1 MTLSNIYFSQFW
13 NLWSPRSRHQQIQC
27 VVRSHFLD
35 GSLVTITS
43 RGSRNVRALRHFWGL
58 HSCDLITPKG
68 STSKYHHIRISTCEF
83 WRDTNTQT
91 IAVTLYYSLFMKF
104 PEQANLSRYKVV
116 SDCQG
121 FGEKSL
127 IVNMYRTSSR
137 GEKNVLKFNSS
148 KMATHFSILAWNI
161 PWTEEPGGL

>member
-1 MTLSNIYFSQFW
+1 
-13 NLWSPRSRHQQIQC
+13 
-27 VVRSHFLD
+27 
-35 GSLVTITS
+35 
-43 RGSRNVRALRHFWGL
+43 
-58 HSCDLITPKG
+58 
-68 STSKYHHIRISTCEF
+68 
-83 WRDTNTQT
+83 
-91 IAVTLYYSLFMKF
+91 MKF